1 MTSSG
6 FTCRHRRW
14 FWGRSM
20 AGCRHR
26 GWCCQ
31 YRNSIIRHLSPVPGP
46 LLPVPRCP
54 SFWHLQKTVRRLQG
68 LLIHPS
74 CPDCL
79 WWKDTLQLHLLVM
92 KRHPTRRR
100 DNLHGHGSG
109 ETPCTSILLG
119 WWTLMQ
125 HSHLYKAGGSV
136 KLTLWCFQI
145 ISKCWNVEKK
155 SIKHGHFSR

>member
-1 MTSSG
+1 
-6 FTCRHRRW
+6 
-14 FWGRSM
+14 
-20 AGCRHR
+20 
-26 GWCCQ
+26 
-31 YRNSIIRHLSPVPGP
+31 
-46 LLPVPRCP
+46 
-54 SFWHLQKTVRRLQG
+54 LQG

-92 KRHPTRRR
+92 KRHPTRWR

-119 WWTLMQ
+119 WWTPMQ
-125 HSHLYKAGGSV
+125 HSHPYKAGGSV
-136 KLTLWCFQI
+136 KLTLWCLQI